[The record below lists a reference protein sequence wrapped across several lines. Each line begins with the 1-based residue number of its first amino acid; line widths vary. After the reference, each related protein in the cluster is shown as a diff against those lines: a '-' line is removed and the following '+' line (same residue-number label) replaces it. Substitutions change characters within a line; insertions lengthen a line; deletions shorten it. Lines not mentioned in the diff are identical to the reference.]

1 MSNCR
6 SGCQTKDHDSYAE
19 CLIAANVT
27 INATTVSPLKSM
39 YEKTKTDLSA
49 YGTARRN
56 GIQPEGT
63 TVEKVRQAENASRS
77 LGRPY
82 NANVD
87 PPASMIVNKNAARFV
102 NATD

>member
-6 SGCQTKDHDSYAE
+6 SGCYTKDHDSYAE
-19 CLIAANVT
+19 CLISANVT
-27 INATTVSPLKSM
+27 ISATAVSPLKSM

-63 TVEKVRQAENASRS
+63 TVEKVRQAENASRA

>member
-6 SGCQTKDHDSYAE
+6 SGCQTKDHGSYAE

-27 INATTVSPLKSM
+27 INAVTVSPLKSM

-63 TVEKVRQAENASRS
+63 TVEKVRQAENASRA

-82 NANVD
+82 DANVD

>member
-63 TVEKVRQAENASRS
+63 TVEKVRQAENASRA

>member
-1 MSNCR
+1 MSICR
-6 SGCQTKDHDSYAE
+6 TGCATKDHDSYAD

-27 INATTVSPLKSM
+27 VNATAISPLKSM
-39 YEKTKTDLSA
+39 YERTKTDLTA
-49 YGTARRN
+49 YGSARRN

-63 TVEKVRQAENASRS
+63 TVEKVRQAETASRA

>member
-1 MSNCR
+1 MSICR
-6 SGCQTKDHDSYAE
+6 TGCATKDHDSYAD
-19 CLIAANVT
+19 CLVAANVT
-27 INATTVSPLKSM
+27 VNATAVSPLKSM
-39 YEKTKTDLSA
+39 YEKTKTDLTA
-49 YGTARRN
+49 YGSARRN

-63 TVEKVRQAENASRS
+63 TVEKVRQAETASRA

>member
-6 SGCQTKDHDSYAE
+6 SGCDTKDHSSYAE
-19 CLIAANVT
+19 CLISANVT

-63 TVEKVRQAENASRS
+63 TVEKVRQAENASRA

>member
-1 MSNCR
+1 MSICR
-6 SGCQTKDHDSYAE
+6 TGCATKDHDSYAD

-27 INATTVSPLKSM
+27 VNATAVSPLKSM
-39 YEKTKTDLSA
+39 YERTKSDLTA
-49 YGTARRN
+49 YGSARRN

-63 TVEKVRQAENASRS
+63 TVEKVRQAENASRA

>member
-1 MSNCR
+1 MSICR
-6 SGCQTKDHDSYAE
+6 TGCATKDHDSYAD

-27 INATTVSPLKSM
+27 VSATAVSPLKSM
-39 YEKTKTDLSA
+39 YEKTKTDLTA
-49 YGTARRN
+49 YGSARRN

-63 TVEKVRQAENASRS
+63 TVEKVREAETASRA

>member
-1 MSNCR
+1 MSICR
-6 SGCQTKDHDSYAE
+6 TGCATKDHDSYAD

-27 INATTVSPLKSM
+27 VNATAVSPLKSM
-39 YEKTKTDLSA
+39 YERTKSDLTA
-49 YGTARRN
+49 YGSARRN

-63 TVEKVRQAENASRS
+63 TVEKVRQAETASRA